1 MAVMALCASL
11 ATIPHQV
18 KLGVPFRMMIDRTLD
33 LFTVTVPPALPA
45 AMSCGIVFA
54 INRLKK
60 QDIFCISPPRINMAG
75 QLATFVF
82 DKTGTLTEEGLSVLG
97 FRSTAK
103 NTSDTKSGNSR
114 SKTSFIN
121 FTENVSTLTPQS
133 PWWKLSNATEKRNE
147 NSILF
152 VEAMASCTAI
162 TYVDG
167 KLVGDPLDVQ
177 MFESTNWIIDESN
190 DKR

>member
-1 MAVMALCASL
+1 
-11 ATIPHQV
+11 
-18 KLGVPFRMMIDRTLD
+18 MIDRTLD

-75 QLATFVF
+75 QITTFVF

-97 FRSTAK
+97 FRSTSK
-103 NTSDTKSGNSR
+103 NPSNADVSR
-114 SKTSFIN
+114 INTAFIN

-133 PWWKLSNATEKRNE
+133 SWWKLSNAAEKRNE
-147 NSILF
+147 NSTLF

-177 MFESTNWIIDESN
+177 MFESTNWTIDESN